1 MGTSVIVFTIKM
13 VKKEKMGL
21 HSFNL
26 EKGGNA
32 YNYINP
38 IKSLL
43 GFFFLSLPISFVFQL
58 RQRPFHD
65 QTLVRLL
72 KLLVPFLSNPVSVKN
87 PKSIYP
93 ETSTLSI

>member
-43 GFFFLSLPISFVFQL
+43 GFFFFCLCLFLLSFSYDKDLSM
-58 RQRPFHD
+58 
-65 QTLVRLL
+65 T
-72 KLLVPFLSNPVSVKN
+72 KLWLG
-87 PKSIYP
+87 Y
-93 ETSTLSI
+93 